1 MCAASRA
8 AYSVRSGEEG
18 LLFDWMNRHWI
29 VTWSLA
35 WGVAGIGLWVADV
48 FSNPRHGP
56 LWAAVVPGVVA
67 WSIAGAG
74 TLCRSRPVAGLAIWA
89 ASYLLA
95 LQLGSLWSA
104 WMVEH
109 RVAAGFKGALY
120 GWAVAGGAA
129 AFTSAVVAGWDW
141 NPARPILFSA
151 IWTVGCFVAGYAT
164 VILWYVSGVFVPD
177 WTIPA
182 VFFLAG
188 ASGGA
193 ASGALGWWAW
203 RILIE
208 PSSGATELRLAR

>member
-1 MCAASRA
+1 M
-8 AYSVRSGEEG
+8 
-18 LLFDWMNRHWI
+18 FDWMNRHWI

-35 WGVAGIGLWVADV
+35 WGVAVTGLTTSDV
-48 FSNPRHGP
+48 WSNPRNGP
-56 LWAAVVPGVVA
+56 LWAAVVPGVAA
-67 WSIAGAG
+67 WSVAGAG
-74 TLCRSRPVAGLAIWA
+74 TLGRSRPVAGLAIWA

-120 GWAVAGGAA
+120 GGAVAGGAA
-129 AFTSAVVAGWDW
+129 ALTSAIVAGWNW

-151 IWTVGCFVAGYAT
+151 IWAVGFFVAGYAA
-164 VILWYVSGVFVPD
+164 VILMYLLGVFMPG
-177 WTIPA
+177 WLLPA
-182 VFFLAG
+182 LPFLAG

-193 ASGALGWWAW
+193 AGGALGLWAW

-208 PSSGATELRLAR
+208 RSNDATELRLAR

>member
-1 MCAASRA
+1 
-8 AYSVRSGEEG
+8 
-18 LLFDWMNRHWI
+18 LFDWMNRHWI

-35 WGVAGIGLWVADV
+35 WGVAVTGLTTSDV
-48 FSNPRHGP
+48 WSNPRNGP

-74 TLCRSRPVAGLAIWA
+74 TLGRSRPVAGLATWA

-95 LQLGSLWSA
+95 LQLGSLWGA

-109 RVAAGFKGALY
+109 RVASGFKGALY

-141 NPARPILFSA
+141 NPARPILFGA
-151 IWTVGCFVAGYAT
+151 IWAVGFFVAGYAT
-164 VILWYVSGVFVPD
+164 FIVGYLLGVF
-177 WTIPA
+177 IPGWLLPA
-182 VFFLAG
+182 LPFLAG

-193 ASGALGWWAW
+193 ASGALGLWAW
-203 RILIE
+203 GILIE
-208 PSSGATELRLAR
+208 RSNGATELRLAR